1 MVFVNVSIRDVD
13 PKVFR
18 EFKAKTV
25 TQGTKTGTAVT
36 QALKEWTQKN
46 EEIGIPGSGCPVCG
60 TQMYKKGN
68 CEETCDKCNHVDTK
82 GCGG

>member
-1 MVFVNVSIRDVD
+1 MVFVSVSIRDVD

-46 EEIGIPGSGCPVCG
+46 E
-60 TQMYKKGN
+60 KKGSPKKSFFSVKPW
-68 CEETCDKCNHVDTK
+68 DWGK
-82 GCGG
+82 GNENLSNEIDAYLYGGKK